1 LLVTYQ
7 DHLRRLSQEYEQ
19 SYGFGLPWAIPHY
32 QPVDVGS
39 WSLRSRP
46 GGVYES
52 YLAETCVENPH
63 DVLCHNGDAW
73 MSTSMLEIESHAWH
87 LHCSKGNVLIAGLGM
102 GMFLHAVA
110 AKDDVEH
117 VVVLEIDA
125 DVIELFKRSTC
136 FDVWQHRDKITIL
149 NVDALSQEAALDV
162 RSAFSGEGPDY
173 LYADIWP
180 VFPAIEAPADTRRMI
195 SIHNPVSAG
204 WWGQEVE
211 YGLWVD
217 AGNRQIDGEDL
228 ASFFKHQGISVP
240 LTVGYLKFCTDAYGA
255 HFGPAPKVQALR

>member
-1 LLVTYQ
+1 MTYQ
-7 DHLRRLSQEYEQ
+7 DHLRVLSNGYEAD
-19 SYGFGLPWAIPHY
+19 YGFGLPWSIPHY
-32 QPVDVGS
+32 QSADVGS

-52 YLAETCVENPH
+52 YLSQTCVERPH

-110 AKDDVEH
+110 VKKDVEH

-125 DVIELFKRSTC
+125 DVIELFKRSTN
-136 FDVWQHRDKITIL
+136 FDAWPHRDKITIL
-149 NVDALSQEAALDV
+149 NVDALSPEAAVDV
-162 RSAFSGEGPDY
+162 RAAFAGKAPDY
-173 LYADIWP
+173 LYVDIWP
-180 VFPAIEAPADTRRMI
+180 VFPAVEAPADTRKMV

-211 YGLWVD
+211 YGLWVE
-217 AGNRQIDGEDL
+217 AGNRHIDGDDL
-228 ASFFKHQGISVP
+228 SSFFNHQGINVA
-240 LTVGYLKFCTDAYGA
+240 LTVGYVKFCVDAFSA
-255 HFGPAPKVQALR
+255 HFGASPNIPVLG